1 MSKKP
6 FYSEGLYFSCARC
19 STCCRYESGY
29 VFLSKADV
37 QSLVQVCRMEY
48 GHFVQVYCRWVPMG
62 DGKECLSLKEK
73 AGFDCIFWS
82 DGCTVYRNRPLQCRT
97 FPFWASVLGS
107 QTAWQMAQSSCPG
120 MGQGEFHSGE
130 EIEACLA
137 EQQGEKLISRKN
149 SGVRGV

>member
-1 MSKKP
+1 MPKKP
-6 FYSEGLYFSCARC
+6 FYSEGLYFSCTRC
-19 STCCRYESGY
+19 SACCRYESGY

-37 QSLVQVCRMEY
+37 QSLVRVCKMEY
-48 GHFVQVYCRWVPMG
+48 GHFVQVYCRWVSMG
-62 DGKECLSLKEK
+62 DGNERLSLKEK
-73 AGFDCIFWS
+73 AGLDCIFWS

-107 QTAWQMAQSSCPG
+107 QAAWKMAQSGCPG

-137 EQQGEKLISRKN
+137 EQEEEKLISRKN